1 MITTIDNVHNDE
13 EYDKERFSLNVLKK
27 SDVDM

>member
-13 EYDKERFSLNVLKK
+13 EYDKERFSLNVLKR
-27 SDVDM
+27 VDM